1 MKLVIGGYGQNK
13 RGYVE
18 RTFPGATVWDEFH
31 LFVKEQLAAG
41 VSAEDI
47 RQQVVERVA
56 GCDSGSCST
65 GRSAGAQASVGS
77 ELVIIADEL
86 GCGIVPMDA
95 ADRQWRETTGRLLC
109 FVAEQADEVYRLVCG
124 IPQRLK

>member
-1 MKLVIGGYGQNK
+1 MKLVVGGYGQDK

-18 RTFPGATVWDEFH
+18 RTFPGATIWDAFH

-41 VSAEDI
+41 VTAEDI
-47 RQQVVERVA
+47 RQQVAERV
-56 GCDSGSCST
+56 
-65 GRSAGAQASVGS
+65 AGAQASVDP

-86 GCGIVPMDA
+86 GCGIVPMDT
-95 ADRQWRETTGRLLC
+95 ADRKWRETTGRLLC